1 MKLESYR
8 PQVRENVAS
17 GQTQAPGNIDTRGGR
32 AAESWGGLGKVF
44 GVMLDVETKRREDA
58 DALAVV
64 NANAEYT
71 RRMNEVMYGEGGL
84 AYLGGKDTE
93 GLRGRYAEL
102 EKKIREDVYSK
113 AGIRTKRGEQMYLK
127 YAQQNTVADGERIL
141 KLEEQGRKQYL
152 KDTINNDMESA
163 LERVVGT
170 GSLVAGFAAADRAAA
185 LQDPYA
191 DEAGMEAVRRKG
203 YTDVAKR
210 GIEAALAAGEY
221 DKVTTMIDEAK
232 ESGLVDADV
241 LAKFDSANKEKKM
254 VVTARDS
261 ANTMDEYFA
270 ARGIRSWEV
279 TQEQFAEAFDTL
291 SPAMGGSRADVVER
305 FLRAIRGQE
314 SGGNYDAIN
323 ESNAESGITAR
334 GAYQITDQTWA
345 QYAPQAGLS
354 ADAPRTPENQ
364 EKVARTMAEHY
375 YDLTG
380 GDEAQM
386 AACWYHGSPV
396 TGWSQEAL
404 NAPQVSD
411 DGTAYP
417 SVQEYMD
424 SVTSRMGGGLT
435 EGQRYERRELAWK
448 AFAAKASES
457 KRQWLE
463 NLKTQQRA
471 IEESVEGL
479 PPREQAQ
486 RIREMTA
493 GNPDLRDV
501 FRGALRSLDIEG
513 AKVQKWHL
521 DAIEKGIARGEF
533 VDEPIDGRW
542 VTGADKLASL
552 FQEMGLQPT
561 FEQASLLQNHM
572 SEYNSG
578 TGKYVYKNG
587 PTKEAVLNLLG
598 KSMSPSELAKYKET
612 WPGVSAALATEV
624 VKYRAGNGGS
634 DPSSEWVTQRA
645 AQLLVEKRVGDHTR
659 ADLAYRYG
667 YTDAVDIGGGYRRYY
682 LPNGTYVDVAK
693 SNEEY
698 WLDEIERG
706 QHGNESF

>member
-8 PQVRENVAS
+8 REVRENLAN
-17 GQTQAPGNIDTRGGR
+17 GITQAPGNLATRGGG
-32 AAESWGGLGKVF
+32 AGESWGGLGKAF
-44 GVMLDVETKRREDA
+44 GLMLDVETKKREDA
-58 DALAVV
+58 DALAVM

-71 RRMNEVMYGEGGL
+71 RRMNKVMYGEGGL

-93 GLRGRYAEL
+93 GLRGRYVEL
-102 EKKIREDVYSK
+102 EKKIREDVYRN
-113 AGIRTKRGEQMYLK
+113 AGIQTKRGEELYRKHAEQSLISDD
-127 YAQQNTVADGERIL
+127 AQIL
-141 KLEEQGRKQYL
+141 KLEEQGRQQHL

-170 GSLVAGFAAADRAAA
+170 GSLAAGFAAADRAAA

-191 DEAGMEAVRRKG
+191 DAAGMEAVRRKG

-232 ESGLVDADV
+232 DSGLVDADM
-241 LAKFDSANKEKKM
+241 LSKFDSANKEKKM

-279 TQEQFAEAFDTL
+279 TQEQFAEAFDAL

-334 GAYQITDQTWA
+334 GAYQITDGTWA
-345 QYAPQAGLS
+345 QFAPQAGLS

-364 EKVARTMAEHY
+364 EKVARAMAEHY

-493 GNPDLRDV
+493 GNPDLRDT

-513 AKVQKWHL
+513 AKVQQWHMG
-521 DAIEKGIARGEF
+521 AIQQGIARGEF
-533 VDEPIDGRW
+533 IDEMSDGEW
-542 VTGADKLASL
+542 LTGADKLARI
-552 FQEMGLQPT
+552 FQKQGLQPT
-561 FEQASLLQNHM
+561 FEQMRSLQN
-572 SEYNSG
+572 EINDYNAG
-578 TGKYVYKNG
+578 TGKYAYKNG
-587 PTKEAVLNLLG
+587 PTKEAVFGLLG
-598 KSMSPSELAKYKET
+598 KSMSKSDLAKYQES
-612 WPGVSAALATEV
+612 WPGVSVALAKEV
-624 VKYRAGNGGS
+624 VTYRNNNNGNE
-634 DPSSEWVTQRA
+634 PPQEWVTRRA
-645 AQLLVEKRVGDHTR
+645 AELLVENTVGNHTR
-659 ADLAYRYG
+659 AELAHRYG
-667 YTDAVDIGGGYRRYY
+667 YSDAVDIGGGYRRYY
-682 LPNGTYVDVAK
+682 LPDGRYVDVAQ
-693 SNEEY
+693 SNEEF
-698 WLDEIERG
+698 WLDEIARG
-706 QHGNESF
+706 QHNNVTF

>member
-8 PQVRENVAS
+8 REVRENLAN
-17 GQTQAPGNIDTRGGR
+17 GITQAPGNLETRGGG
-32 AAESWGGLGKVF
+32 AGESWGGLGKAF
-44 GVMLDVETKRREDA
+44 GLMLDVETKRREDA

-93 GLRGRYAEL
+93 GLRGRYTEL
-102 EKKIREDVYSK
+102 EKKIREDVYRN
-113 AGIRTKRGEQMYLK
+113 AGIQTKRGEELYRKHAEQSLISDD
-127 YAQQNTVADGERIL
+127 AQIL
-141 KLEEQGRKQYL
+141 KLEEQGRQQHL
-152 KDTINNDMESA
+152 KDTISNDMESA

-170 GSLVAGFAAADRAAA
+170 GSLAAGFAAADRAAA

-191 DEAGMEAVRRKG
+191 DAAGMEAVRRKG

-232 ESGLVDADV
+232 DSGLVDADM
-241 LAKFDSANKEKKM
+241 LSKFDSANKEKKM

-291 SPAMGGSRADVVER
+291 SPAAGKPTER
-305 FLRAIRGQE
+305 DILAALAGHE
-314 SGGNYDAIN
+314 SGGNYDAEN
-323 ESNAESGITAR
+323 HSNDDIGITAR
-334 GAYQITDQTWA
+334 GKYQITDQTWA

-364 EKVARTMAEHY
+364 EKVALAMITHY
-375 YDLTG
+375 YRKYDGDVDKTIASWYAEAAPEWSEEAWNDPELTRG
-380 GDEAQM
+380 A
-386 AACWYHGSPV
+386 
-396 TGWSQEAL
+396 
-404 NAPQVSD
+404 
-411 DGTAYP
+411 DGTRYP
-417 SVQEYMD
+417 TVREYVEAVKARLKPTE
-424 SVTSRMGGGLT
+424 S

-493 GNPDLRDV
+493 GNPDLRDT
-501 FRGALRSLDIEG
+501 FRPALRSLDIEG
-513 AKVQKWHL
+513 AKVQQWHMG
-521 DAIEKGIARGEF
+521 AIQQGIARGEF
-533 VDEPIDGRW
+533 IDEMSDGEW
-542 VTGADKLASL
+542 LTGADKLARI
-552 FQEMGLQPT
+552 FQKQGLQPT
-561 FEQASLLQNHM
+561 FEQMQSLQN
-572 SEYNSG
+572 EINDYNAG
-578 TGKYVYKNG
+578 TGKYAYKNG
-587 PTKEAVLNLLG
+587 PTKEAVFGLLG
-598 KSMSPSELAKYKET
+598 KSMGPSELAKYKET
-612 WPGVSAALATEV
+612 WPGVSVALAKEV
-624 VKYRAGNGGS
+624 VTYRNNNNGNE
-634 DPSSEWVTQRA
+634 PPQEWVTRRA
-645 AQLLVEKRVGDHTR
+645 AELLVENTVGNHTR
-659 ADLAYRYG
+659 AELAHRYG
-667 YTDAVDIGGGYRRYY
+667 YSDAVDIGGGYRRYY
-682 LPNGTYVDVAK
+682 LPDGRYVDVAQ
-693 SNEEY
+693 SNEEF
-698 WLDEIERG
+698 WLDEIARG
-706 QHGNESF
+706 QHNNVTF